1 MLFLLD
7 RALQTE
13 RPKRNCQVSYAQDND
28 EDRFPSGL
36 IQKVLILLSQ
46 VFRGLFYKALPE
58 NVPAGVSAK
67 KCSNSELA
75 STSELSS
82 PQHLP
87 DSASFLAR

>member
-28 EDRFPSGL
+28 EDRFLSGL
-36 IQKVLILLSQ
+36 LQKALILLSQ

-58 NVPAGVSAK
+58 HVPAEVSAK
-67 KCSNSELA
+67 KCSNSNSNSFQLRA
-75 STSELSS
+75 KLSS
-82 PQHLP
+82 APP
-87 DSASFLAR
+87 